1 MRFNPFTLL
10 QKIGLTYFVMFLLC
24 AILLA
29 WVLPDIGKSH
39 ATFSLG
45 NIASWG
51 LCLIFFFYGL
61 RLDFENIKKGLS
73 NFKLHILVQ
82 FGTFVIF
89 PVIGFFIYKL
99 FANETNQNLLLGIF
113 FLCALPSTVSSSVV
127 LVAIAKGNIPAAIFN
142 ASISG
147 IIGVFLTPTLMTLVV
162 VTSSVSMELGSVLLK
177 LILQV
182 LLPVILGAC
191 LNFKFGKW
199 AIKNKKFFTL
209 YDQTIILLIVYTS
222 FCDSFAN
229 RMFTGLSYTSIIILC
244 LAMIA
249 LFFAVY
255 GIIFAITKLLN
266 FEKADTIT
274 ALFCGSK
281 KSLAHGAVMSKII
294 FANSNILG
302 IIILPTMIYHALQ
315 LVIVSILAKK
325 AQK

>member
-1 MRFNPFTLL
+1 MKFNPIILL
-10 QKIGLTYFVMFLLC
+10 QKIGLTYFVIFLLS

-29 WVLPDIGKSH
+29 WAMPDIGKSYPN
-39 ATFSLG
+39 FSLG
-45 NIASWG
+45 DIASWG

-73 NFKLHILVQ
+73 NYKLHILVQ
-82 FGTFVIF
+82 IGTFVIF
-89 PVIGFFIYKL
+89 PIIGFIVYK
-99 FANETNQNLLLGIF
+99 FFVNETNHNLLLGVF

-147 IIGVFLTPTLMTLVV
+147 IIGVFATPALMTLVV
-162 VTSSVSMELGSVLLK
+162 ATSGASMELGSVLLK

-182 LLPVILGAC
+182 LVPVILGAC

-209 YDQTIILLIVYTS
+209 YDQIIILLIVYTS

-229 RMFTGLSYTSIIILC
+229 RMFEGISQSSIIILC
-244 LAMIA
+244 IAMIA
-249 LFFAVY
+249 LFFSVY
-255 GIIFAITKLLN
+255 GIIYTSSKFLK
-266 FEKADTIT
+266 FENADTTT

-325 AQK
+325 AQR